1 MLPSVVLNVLS
12 GRLPVFAGGHE
23 HARAIR
29 PAAFML
35 QFIPHVFLGH
45 VVGRVTVIVLRAGL
59 QVLEFELRIT
69 GGNPI
74 QSLASVP
81 PNVSQLVPLKMVL
94 LTIID
99 PRRTGSGFGEQLGV
113 QRGRGSSDIRRF
125 PTLDLYIVPMLA
137 EKLAIAIDAQF
148 AVMSAGVDI
157 GHMVPTVGSARALAI
172 HRGEP
177 SHFRSAQGQRRLL
190 VAAKR
195 AP

>member
-1 MLPSVVLNVLS
+1 
-12 GRLPVFAGGHE
+12 
-23 HARAIR
+23 
-29 PAAFML
+29 ML

-59 QVLEFELRIT
+59 QVLEFKLRIT
-69 GGNPI
+69 GGDPI
-74 QSLASVP
+74 QNLASIP
-81 PNVSQLVPLKMVL
+81 PDVSQLVPLKMVL

-99 PRRTGSGFGEQLGV
+99 PHRTSSGFGEQLGV
-113 QRGRGSSDIRRF
+113 KCGRGSSDIRRF
-125 PTLDLYIVPMLA
+125 PTLDLYIVLMLA

-157 GHMVPTVGSARALAI
+157 GHMVPTVGSARALAV